1 MKAEEYSITA
11 SSFFPTVTSAP
22 NLASLNSPAKVVN
35 NGLEHNKTNPSLRT
49 QEYKGTPNS
58 RGSAP
63 RPRMPEPP
71 SELPGELVNVIHVPS
86 PAPPPTTPPY
96 MNLPKRDVPEYVD
109 MTEYDEMPDEVQAP
123 KKPQYVNVPLDP
135 TGSTSRRKHGF

>member
-1 MKAEEYSITA
+1 
-11 SSFFPTVTSAP
+11 
-22 NLASLNSPAKVVN
+22 
-35 NGLEHNKTNPSLRT
+35 
-49 QEYKGTPNS
+49 
-58 RGSAP
+58 
-63 RPRMPEPP
+63 MPEPP

-96 MNLPKRDVPEYVD
+96 INLPKREVPEYVD

-123 KKPQYVNVPLDP
+123 KKPQYVNVPLD

>member
-1 MKAEEYSITA
+1 MPRPITITA

-22 NLASLNSPAKVVN
+22 NLASLNSPTKKIN
-35 NGLEHNKTNPSLRT
+35 DQKRPTEQKPTT
-49 QEYKGTPNS
+49 S
-58 RGSAP
+58 RAVP

-96 MNLPKRDVPEYVD
+96 INLPKREVPEYVD

-123 KKPQYVNVPLDP
+123 KKPHYVNVPLD
-135 TGSTSRRKHGF
+135 TGSTSRRKHGS